1 MTSKTRARA
10 RLGQLLDKIASG
22 APAPASGSAAAA
34 VVAAAAALVQKVA
47 RLSEKQ
53 MPGDAGSWFERAER
67 LRLHAEEL
75 IEHDTHAYLDYV
87 AARRSGTGVDE
98 AAARTV
104 EVPLDICRSAGEVVE
119 MAIQAAARGN
129 PNLRE
134 DAVIAAILGEAAAR
148 SAARL
153 VSANLGASSRDPRR
167 LEAGRLVRAAS
178 ARVRGLAGAPRR
190 GRARSEGSDRS

>member
-1 MTSKTRARA
+1 M
-10 RLGQLLDKIASG
+10 GHLLDKIASG
-22 APAPASGSAAAA
+22 EPAPASGSAAAA
-34 VVAAAAALVQKVA
+34 VVAASAALVQKVA
-47 RLSEKQ
+47 RLSGSH
-53 MPGDAGSWFERAER
+53 MPGEAVAFFERAER
-67 LRLHAEEL
+67 VRLHAEEL
-75 IEHDTHAYLDYV
+75 IEHDTRAYLDYL
-87 AARRSGTGVDE
+87 AARRAGVGVDE

-119 MAIQAAARGN
+119 MAVQVAARGN

-167 LEAGRLVRAAS
+167 IEAGRLVRAAS
-178 ARVRGLAGAPRR
+178 AGVKGLAGAPRR
-190 GRARSEGSDRS
+190 GRARSEGSDQS